1 MAHSFL
7 CTNPS
12 CGNSIEYDPGAFQ
25 VICPKC
31 NTWHLAPTDAE
42 SPEVDYS
49 SSDELV
55 LPDYEELDTTQE
67 SIVPTEIEVEEEPVT
82 EATKAKDENEP
93 RAVILLEDGTK
104 FPLNEGKNLIGRK
117 NADIVIDDKTISR
130 KHCYV
135 EVIIEEE
142 KTECFIYDVGHEDGS
157 PSTNGVFVSGR
168 SLRLQDYER
177 VPMSTGTNV
186 KIGAVNFQIF
196 II

>member
-12 CGNSIEYDPGAFQ
+12 CGNTIEYAPGTFQ
-25 VICPKC
+25 IICPKC
-31 NTWHLAPTDAE
+31 NTWHLAPTDTE
-42 SPEVDYS
+42 SSESDYS
-49 SSDELV
+49 TSDDLI
-55 LPDYEELDTTQE
+55 LPDYEALETTQE
-67 SIVPTEIEVEEEPVT
+67 SILPTEIELEETPVT
-82 EATKAKDENEP
+82 DSTKTIAEKEP

-104 FPLNEGKNLIGRK
+104 FSLMEGKNLIGRK

-130 KHCYV
+130 QHCYIELV
-135 EVIIEEE
+135 IEEDVP
-142 KTECFIYDVGHEDGS
+142 ECFIYDVGHVEGS

-177 VPMSTGTNV
+177 VPIATGTNV
-186 KIGAVNFQIF
+186 KIGAVNFQLF